1 MRIMRKVS
9 LLAAGVSLAAAV
21 AAQADT
27 VTFVTPTGST
37 AKGEMVDASAVLSTG
52 TNSLSIALSNL
63 LTASQMKDAGQLLS
77 DLSFTLTGTTS
88 TGSVTSSTGT
98 FIDVAKPGGTV
109 SSATSKGTPPDLV
122 AWGLSNSGSTYLLN
136 GLAGKPSLTPANLII
151 GGTAGSSTAYSM
163 ANSSIAGNKPHNP
176 FVQGTADFVLS
187 IPGVTATTN
196 ISDVVFS
203 FSTQSGVNVNGVPST
218 TGVPEPATF
227 GLFGLGLAG
236 LVFARRKRKN

>member
-88 TGSVTSSTGT
+88 TGAVTSSTGT

-109 SSATSKGTPPDLV
+109 SSATSGGTAPDLV